1 MLPTSK
7 IKTGLKWSTIEKVFM
22 QGVQFVLGIVIARL
36 VTPQEYGVLAILM
49 VFVTIS
55 QVFIDSGLG
64 TALVYEQK
72 ENKNFLRTT
81 FTFNLIV
88 SLILFIIIFFA
99 APYIETFYELPHLC
113 EYLRVSSVVLISN
126 SLVLVPTSIFKIRM
140 DFRSLAISNIT
151 STVLSGIIGVVLAY
165 LDYGVWALVSQLI
178 SRSFFQMIILF
189 IQCRWVPAFAFKKE
203 AFIKLYKYGINMF
216 GSTIVTRLTDEGIS
230 FFIAKVVNPFSLGL
244 YTRGSQ
250 FANLPSSCF
259 GSVINTVMFPSF
271 SSLKDNK
278 EEFKRVYLKALEY
291 QAALSIPL
299 YLFLAMIAEPLIR
312 LLLTDKWI
320 DSVPIIQILC
330 LGRILFLMANLTEQ
344 TLAGQ
349 GRSDLFFK
357 QQLCKMIIKAIVIIC
372 VMRYGIIAI
381 AIADASYTFCQ
392 IFITNY
398 FAKINNYGSIKQL
411 RLASPYI
418 LSGLFSAGIGYF
430 LLNIIANVYLAIVI
444 TLVIALALYYFS
456 VTYMFRKN
464 TLCNIVN
471 SIIKRKS
478 N

>member
-1 MLPTSK
+1 MVSTSK
-7 IKTGLKWSTIEKVFM
+7 IKNGLRWSTIEKLFM
-22 QGVQFVLGIVIARL
+22 QGGQFVLSIVIARL

-88 SLILFIIIFFA
+88 SLLLFAIIFFT
-99 APYIETFYELPHLC
+99 APFIEGFYELPHLC
-113 EYLRVSSVVLISN
+113 EYLRVSSIVLISN
-126 SLVLVPTSIFKIRM
+126 SLILVPTSIFKIRM
-140 DFRSLAISNIT
+140 DFRSPAISNIV
-151 STVLSGIIGVVLAY
+151 STILSGIIGVILAY
-165 LDYGVWALVSQLI
+165 FDYGVWALVAQLI
-178 SRSFFQMIILF
+178 SRSVFQMIILF
-189 IQCRWVPAFAFKKE
+189 IQCRWIPSFAFKKE
-203 AFIKLYKYGINMF
+203 AFVKLYKYGINMF
-216 GSTIVTRLTDEGIS
+216 GSTIVTRITDEGIS

-271 SSLKDNK
+271 SSLKNDK
-278 EEFKRVYLKALEY
+278 KEFKRVYVRSLEY

-299 YLFLAMIAEPLIR
+299 YLFLAMVAEPLIK
-312 LLLTDKWI
+312 LLLTEKWI

-330 LGRILFLMANLTEQ
+330 IGRILFLMANLTEQ

-357 QQLCKMIIKAIVIIC
+357 QQLFKMILKAIVIIC
-372 VMRYGIIAI
+372 VMQYGIIAI
-381 AIADASYTFCQ
+381 AIADASYTFSQ

-398 FAKINNYGSIKQL
+398 FAKINNFGSLKQF
-411 RLASPYI
+411 RLAFPYI
-418 LSGLFSAGIGYF
+418 LSGLVACGIGYF
-430 LLNIIANVYLAIVI
+430 LVNVIDNIYLEIIASLIVAVSVYCLVVTYIFKKDVLRNIIMN
-444 TLVIALALYYFS
+444 
-456 VTYMFRKN
+456 
-464 TLCNIVN
+464 
-471 SIIKRKS
+471 IIKR
-478 N
+478 